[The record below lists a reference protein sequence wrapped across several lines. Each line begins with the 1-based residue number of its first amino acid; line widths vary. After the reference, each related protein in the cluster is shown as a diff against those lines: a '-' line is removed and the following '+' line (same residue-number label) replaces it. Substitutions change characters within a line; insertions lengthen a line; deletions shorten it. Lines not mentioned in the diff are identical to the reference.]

1 MKKGMKFVALIVSFV
16 FILSGCIKEKPVE
29 EISDNTIKQYVD
41 PSLSGYEFRDNKY
54 LYKNS
59 DPKKVVTMYLTVLEG
74 NSGEGTDHTWEE
86 VNSYSAYD
94 YEKMG
99 IDRYKVEGLLQVGD
113 ESGPLP
119 GELGYNQI
127 SPNCTVQIRGQS
139 SSLREQKNYKIS
151 VKDNKGQWN
160 GQSTIALNK
169 HVSDPTR
176 FRNKLSYDLIS
187 GIDEIMGL
195 RTTFVH
201 LYVKD
206 TTSGG
211 NNKFTDYGLYTQV
224 EQLNKTA
231 LKAHGLDNK
240 GHLYKINFCEFY
252 RYEDVIKL
260 KDDPDFNIKEFEKI
274 LEVKG
279 NDDHSKLIKMLEDVN
294 DYSKDFDEVLDKHF
308 DMENL
313 SYWMAYQIL
322 MGNIDTQSRNFYI
335 YSPLNID
342 KWYIIPWDNDGS
354 LRRTELKLAGR
365 SDNGGWEEGISNYW
379 GNVLFKRA
387 LKSEKYVL
395 ALNRA
400 IEEIKAYLN
409 YERVNEYVTTYAS
422 IVKPYLYRMPDIM
435 YAPVTSGQFDYIV
448 KNLASEIEA
457 NYLSYK
463 ESYEKPMPFFIG
475 LPKKTEKG
483 LYIECEG
490 AFDFDLENITYN
502 IQIAKDYRFNNVVAN
517 FENVLIPAVTIDMLP
532 KGQYF
537 IKVTATNASGYTQT
551 AFDYYM
557 TSEGKQYGVK
567 CFYVEADGTIVEDI
581 YVEG

>member
-1 MKKGMKFVALIVSFV
+1 MKKGMKFVSLIVLFV

-41 PSLSGYEFRDNKY
+41 PSLSGYKFRDNKY

-86 VNSYSAYD
+86 VNSYSVYD

-308 DMENL
+308 DIENL

-354 LRRTELKLAGR
+354 LRRTELKLARR
-365 SDNGGWEEGISNYW
+365 SDNSGWEEGISNYW

-475 LPKKTEKG
+475 LPRKTEKG

-502 IQIAKDYRFNNVVAN
+502 IQIAKDYRFSNVVAN

>member
-41 PSLSGYEFRDNKY
+41 PSLSGYKFRDNKY

-86 VNSYSAYD
+86 VNSYSVYD

-308 DMENL
+308 DIENL

-354 LRRTELKLAGR
+354 LRRTELNLAGR

-502 IQIAKDYRFNNVVAN
+502 IQIAKDYRFSNVVAN

-557 TSEGKQYGVK
+557 TNEGKQYGVK

>member
-1 MKKGMKFVALIVSFV
+1 
-16 FILSGCIKEKPVE
+16 VE

-41 PSLSGYEFRDNKY
+41 PSLDGYKFRDNKY

-86 VNSYSAYD
+86 VNSYSVYD

-308 DMENL
+308 DIENL

-354 LRRTELKLAGR
+354 LRRTELNLAGR

-448 KNLASEIEA
+448 KNLANEIEA

-502 IQIAKDYRFNNVVAN
+502 IQIAKDYRFSNVVAN

-557 TSEGKQYGVK
+557 ASEGKQYGVK

>member
-41 PSLSGYEFRDNKY
+41 PSLDGYKFRDNKY

-86 VNSYSAYD
+86 VNSYSVYD

-206 TTSGG
+206 TTFGG

-308 DMENL
+308 DIENL

-354 LRRTELKLAGR
+354 LRRTELNLAGR

-517 FENVLIPAVTIDMLP
+517 FENILIPAVTIDMLP

-557 TSEGKQYGVK
+557 TNEGKQYGVK

>member
-41 PSLSGYEFRDNKY
+41 PSLDGYKFRDNKY

-86 VNSYSAYD
+86 VNSYSVYD

-308 DMENL
+308 DIENL

-354 LRRTELKLAGR
+354 LRRTELNLAGR

-448 KNLASEIEA
+448 KNLANEIEA

-502 IQIAKDYRFNNVVAN
+502 IQIAKDYRFSNVVAN

-557 TSEGKQYGVK
+557 ASEGKQYGVK